1 MASFSR
7 SRTSSSSSS
16 TADVRL
22 DDSDPQGRVRS
33 GDSDLIDETS
43 TLDLDHISDEEL
55 DRFIFEDEI
64 ESDSIFNGPTI
75 AGLALI
81 LVGIVYLLAEMG
93 LWTGFMLP
101 DFMELLPWLAGIFVI
116 LLGFGLLSRG
126 RSETRDAAARTPD
139 ASAKVHTEDASPD
152 ASSDAST
159 AAESETSSSTGS
171 SWKDKINPF
180 ASGSSRKRLARS
192 TREKKVMGVCAG
204 IADYFNLDPTLVRIA
219 FVVGVIA
226 SGGPFILAYLG
237 LGWAMPKDTDVSAEE
252 RLRIIRES

>member
-1 MASFSR
+1 MASSSR
-7 SRTSSSSSS
+7 SRTSSSSP
-16 TADVRL
+16 TADVRF
-22 DDSDPQGRVRS
+22 DDSFDSQGRVRS
-33 GDSDLIDETS
+33 GGSEFGQDAS

-55 DRFIFEDEI
+55 DHFIFEDEI

-101 DFMELLPWLAGIFVI
+101 DFMELLPWLAGVFVI

-126 RSETRDAAARTPD
+126 RSETREAAAQAPD
-139 ASAKVHTEDASPD
+139 ADASEARSTS
-152 ASSDAST
+152 ASGTST
-159 AAESETSSSTGS
+159 DSSRTGS

-219 FVVGVIA
+219 FVIGVIA
-226 SGGPFILAYLG
+226 SGGPLILAYLG
-237 LGWAMPKDTDVSAEE
+237 LGWAMPKDTDVSAQE

>member
-1 MASFSR
+1 MASSSR
-7 SRTSSSSSS
+7 FRTSSSSSTS
-16 TADVRL
+16 DDVRL
-22 DDSDPQGRVRS
+22 EDRFDPQGRVRT
-33 GDSDLIDETS
+33 GDSDLIDDTS
-43 TLDLDHISDEEL
+43 TLNLDHISDEEL
-55 DRFIFEDEI
+55 DSFIFEDEI

-93 LWTGFMLP
+93 LWAGFWLP

-126 RSETRDAAARTPD
+126 RSETKEAATRAQDVSASVDARSEA
-139 ASAKVHTEDASPD
+139 ASPEV
-152 ASSDAST
+152 ST
-159 AAESETSSSTGS
+159 NGSSTETAQDS
-171 SWKDKINPF
+171 SWKDKLNVF
-180 ASGSSRKRLARS
+180 TSGSSRKRLAKS

-237 LGWAMPKDTDVSAEE
+237 LGWAMPKDTDVSQKE